1 MRANWV
7 ACTSKDHEGRTVYI
21 NLDRVD
27 LIYADEGETFV
38 VMAGW
43 DTGEDG
49 GPLHVEETPETILAG
64 ASK

>member
-1 MRANWV
+1 MKANWV

-27 LIYADEGETFV
+27 IIYADEDETFV

-43 DTGEDG
+43 DPNDD

-64 ASK
+64 PGK